1 MNKKYK
7 NKGQVLITNG
17 SIRNYFNGNIDKLL
31 DIIIENLKRC
41 L

>member
-1 MNKKYK
+1 MSKKYK
-7 NKGQVLITNG
+7 NNGQILLTND

-41 L
+41 